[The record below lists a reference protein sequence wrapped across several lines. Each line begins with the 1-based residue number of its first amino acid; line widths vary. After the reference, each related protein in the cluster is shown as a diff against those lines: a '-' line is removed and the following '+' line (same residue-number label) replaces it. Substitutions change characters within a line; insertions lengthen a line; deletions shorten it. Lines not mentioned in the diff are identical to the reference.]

1 MMSNSM
7 ISSVETSQESIRARW
22 GIHATKMQQTATELV
37 SWEQLVENMKKVN
50 IGFHRSVASIKS
62 KRSLL
67 RKRMRNITL
76 HKVISRLVPFKNQT
90 SRSHRT
96 TTKSVKSTT
105 SSGSSDGSSDPDSIS
120 APKGF
125 CLHYI
130 YILLLVSIPISA
142 FLAHTSNSEVEK

>member
-1 MMSNSM
+1 
-7 ISSVETSQESIRARW
+7 
-22 GIHATKMQQTATELV
+22 
-37 SWEQLVENMKKVN
+37 
-50 IGFHRSVASIKS
+50 
-62 KRSLL
+62 
-67 RKRMRNITL
+67 L